1 MTALLLL
8 LLAAAPLDT
17 ARDHLKAGRF
27 DDVLFA
33 LDGKTFEGA
42 DKARAATL
50 LGEAA
55 QGAMAKGDD
64 FLALQFAQMA
74 LKLNPEEGRAL
85 EAASR
90 ASLKQQQFD
99 AAERYAD
106 KWILTDV
113 KNGAAHLLRAQ
124 LAAEAGEWGVVID
137 HLDQAKLK
145 GAEAAVGKALRTR
158 AAREIDDKSTALS
171 TVATLERQMAEAAS
185 KARANG
191 GAGFAHSVRSD
202 GVVIYTTTWCGY
214 CKKAK
219 AYLKKKGVDFVEKDV
234 EKDQEAAEELAQK
247 AAAANVRPQGV
258 PVIDVRGKLILG
270 FDEAAIAAAL

>member
-1 MTALLLL
+1 MIALLLL
-8 LLAAAPLDT
+8 LLAASPLDT
-17 ARDHLKAGRF
+17 AREHLKAGRF

-33 LDGKTFEGA
+33 LDGKTFEGE
-42 DKARAATL
+42 DKARAASL

-85 EAASR
+85 EAAAR
-90 ASLKQQQFD
+90 AAMKQQQFD

-113 KNGAAHLLRAQ
+113 KNGSARLLRAQ
-124 LAAEAGEWGVVID
+124 LAAEAGEWAVVVD

-145 GAEAAVGKALRTR
+145 GADVAAGKALRAR
-158 AAREIDDKSTALS
+158 AAKELDEKTSALS
-171 TVATLERQMAEAAS
+171 TVAALERQMAEAAS

-191 GAGFAHSVRSD
+191 GAGFARPARTE

-219 AYLKKKGVDFVEKDV
+219 AYLKKKGVDFVEKDI
-234 EKDQEAAEELAQK
+234 EKDQDAAQELAQK
-247 AAAANVRPQGV
+247 AAAANVMPQGV
-258 PVIDVRGKLILG
+258 PVIDVHGKLILG

>member
-17 ARDHLKAGRF
+17 AREHLKAGRL

-33 LDGKTFEGA
+33 LDGKTFEGG
-42 DKARAATL
+42 DKAKAATL

-85 EAASR
+85 EAAAR
-90 ASLKQQQFD
+90 ASLKQQQFE

-113 KNGAAHLLRAQ
+113 KNGSARLLRAE
-124 LAAEAGEWGVVID
+124 LAAEAGEWAVVVE
-137 HLDQAKLK
+137 HLDQARLK
-145 GAEAAVGKALRTR
+145 GAEVQAGKSLRAKAAKEL
-158 AAREIDDKSTALS
+158 DDKTLALS

-185 KARANG
+185 KARAS
-191 GAGFAHSVRSD
+191 GAGFARPVKSD
-202 GVVIYTTTWCGY
+202 GVIIYTTSWCGY

-234 EKDQEAAEELAQK
+234 EKDPEAAEELAQK
-247 AAAANVRPQGV
+247 AAAANVKPQGV

-270 FDEAAIAAAL
+270 FDEPALAGAL

>member
-17 ARDHLKAGRF
+17 AREHLKAGRF

-42 DKARAATL
+42 DKAKAATL

-55 QGAMAKGDD
+55 QGSMAKGDD

-85 EAASR
+85 EAAAR

-113 KNGAAHLLRAQ
+113 KNGSAHLLRAQ
-124 LAAEAGEWGVVID
+124 LAAEAGEWAVVVD

-145 GAEAAVGKALRTR
+145 GPEAAVGKALRAR
-158 AAREIDDKSTALS
+158 ATREIDDKSTALS

-185 KARANG
+185 KARATG
-191 GAGFAHSVRSD
+191 GAGFAHPVKSD

-234 EKDQEAAEELAQK
+234 EKDQQAAEELAQK